1 MPISA
6 MKGPTGDSWVSS
18 PCVLRSDESLAHC
31 LTSFQELMDH
41 GEVSWDFLTH
51 GFIKNVSETCHDY
64 FARYDY
70 GGSYL
75 PLCWFAMRVS
85 HVILQIVQK
94 KWANFHNVSSL
105 SMSLR
110 NIYWKKQNILSSLK
124 GDCGMCMVYWLV
136 QRALDLTFFKPLRS
150 DC

>member
-1 MPISA
+1 
-6 MKGPTGDSWVSS
+6 MKGPTGDSCVFS

-75 PLCWFAMRVS
+75 PLCWFAMRVG

-94 KWANFHNVSSL
+94 K
-105 SMSLR
+105 
-110 NIYWKKQNILSSLK
+110 
-124 GDCGMCMVYWLV
+124 
-136 QRALDLTFFKPLRS
+136 
-150 DC
+150 

>member
-1 MPISA
+1 
-6 MKGPTGDSWVSS
+6 MKGPTGDSWVFS

-41 GEVSWDFLTH
+41 GEVSWDFLTK

-75 PLCWFAMRVS
+75 TLCWFAMRVG
-85 HVILQIVQK
+85 HVILQIVLK
-94 KWANFHNVSSL
+94 KWANFHNFPL
-105 SMSLR
+105 FPWAWEIFIGR
-110 NIYWKKQNILSSLK
+110 KQNILSSLK
-124 GDCGMCMVYWLV
+124 GDCEMCMVYWLV
-136 QRALDLTFFKPLRS
+136 QRALDWTFFNSWDLIVNFPL
-150 DC
+150 

>member
-1 MPISA
+1 M
-6 MKGPTGDSWVSS
+6 
-18 PCVLRSDESLAHC
+18 AHC

-41 GEVSWDFLTH
+41 GEVSWDFLTK

-75 PLCWFAMRVS
+75 PLCWFAMRVGR
-85 HVILQIVQK
+85 VILQIVLK
-94 KWANFHNVSSL
+94 KLANFLNISSL

-110 NIYWKKQNILSSLK
+110 NICWKKQNILSSLR
-124 GDCGMCMVYWLV
+124 GDCEMCMVYWLV
-136 QRALDLTFFKPLRS
+136 QRALD
-150 DC
+150 